1 MSFLKGRSQAT
12 SDKARKQL
20 RGCEENALRSR
31 AAFGL
36 GSFSQRLSSCCPCL
50 FAPIALFSANLRY
63 ISIKS
68 PFLTKILTYSFIT
81 VIEYSGSVPPT
92 PLASAAAVE
101 TVKINSPRGRN
112 AAEER
117 RQKPCALSC
126 RMVCASCLVPAAS
139 RLAVGSS
146 HTKDFGFMAYHRC
159 RKSSGTS
166 APIPA
171 PHPAS
176 S

>member
-1 MSFLKGRSQAT
+1 MSLLKGRRQTT
-12 SDKARKQL
+12 SDNARKRL
-20 RGCEENALRSR
+20 RGERSPQPRSFWVWILSR
-31 AAFGL
+31 AL
-36 GSFSQRLSSCCPCL
+36 PSCCSCL
-50 FAPIALFSANLRY
+50 FAPTALFSANLRY
-63 ISIKS
+63 FPIKF

-81 VIEYSGSVPPT
+81 VIEYSGSVPPM

-101 TVKINSPRGRN
+101 TVKINSPCGRN

-139 RLAVGSS
+139 RLAVGSL

>member
-1 MSFLKGRSQAT
+1 MSLLKGRRQTT
-12 SDKARKQL
+12 SDKARKRL
-20 RGCEENALRSR
+20 RGERSPQPR
-31 AAFGL
+31 NFWIWI
-36 GSFSQRLSSCCPCL
+36 LSRVLFLLLLP
-50 FAPIALFSANLRY
+50 FAPTALFSANLRY
-63 ISIKS
+63 FPIKF
-68 PFLTKILTYSFIT
+68 PFLAKILTYSFIT
-81 VIEYSGSVPPT
+81 VMEYSGSVPPT

>member
-1 MSFLKGRSQAT
+1 MSLLKGRRQTT
-12 SDKARKQL
+12 SDKARKRL
-20 RGCEENALRSR
+20 RGERSPQPR
-31 AAFGL
+31 
-36 GSFSQRLSSCCPCL
+36 SFWVWILFRRCSPCCSCL
-50 FAPIALFSANLRY
+50 FAPTALFSADLRY
-63 ISIKS
+63 FPIKF
-68 PFLTKILTYSFIT
+68 PFLIKILTYSFIT

-146 HTKDFGFMAYHRC
+146 HTKDFGFRAYHRC